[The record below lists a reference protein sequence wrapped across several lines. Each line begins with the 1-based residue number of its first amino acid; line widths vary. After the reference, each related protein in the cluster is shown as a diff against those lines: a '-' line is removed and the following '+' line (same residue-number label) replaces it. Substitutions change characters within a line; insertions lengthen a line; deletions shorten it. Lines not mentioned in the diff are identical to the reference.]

1 MAAKAKK
8 TDAEKVLDALLGTI
22 ADAKEKISDAIDDLI
37 EKAEEKARQVKE
49 KFETEECEEEE
60 KEEKPN
66 ILTEQLEK
74 AAKSL
79 GIVTKKQMDEIEEKI
94 DKLLAK
100 EVRKRRK

>member
-37 EKAEEKARQVKE
+37 EKAEDKARQVKE
-49 KFETEECEEEE
+49 KFESEEEEEE
-60 KEEKPN
+60 KKEKPN

-94 DKLLAK
+94 DKLLTK
-100 EVRKRRK
+100 ESRKRKK